1 MPGPLDGFTVI
12 EACQMIAGPLAG
24 SQLADLG
31 AEVIKI
37 ENPVVGDRMRYLG
50 SRVKD
55 ISAVFAGTNRGKRS
69 VVFDLQQPEGVDL
82 LKQLVASADVF
93 IQNFRPGVTERL
105 GIDEPALRAVNERLI
120 YVSVSGFGE
129 TGPYVDQKSYDYVI
143 QALSGMAALQTDGT
157 GSPSLIRNFVIDKTT
172 AGYATQA
179 VLAAL
184 LARERGA
191 GGQHIQ
197 LSMLDVALAFL
208 WPDGMMQHTFL
219 DSDRVSHA
227 PHVADGYL
235 VRATKDGHLALMA
248 TSERQFPA
256 LCRAL
261 QTTWMDDPRFATFTA
276 RNDNADALSTEMS
289 AAIAGWDSAALA
301 AALHAQDVPCAVVN
315 PIAAVHLDPQVV
327 HNASVIEH
335 ERPWLGRVREPLPP
349 VSYSATPAGFGRH
362 APRHDEH
369 TDEVLTEL
377 GLTPDTIADL
387 RNRAVVGSRRS

>member
-31 AEVIKI
+31 AEVIKV

-55 ISAVFAGTNRGKRS
+55 ISAVFAGANRGKRS
-69 VVFDLQQPEGVDL
+69 VVLDLQKPEGVDL
-82 LKQLVASADVF
+82 LKQLVARADVF
-93 IQNFRPGVTERL
+93 IQNFRPGVVGRL

-129 TGPYVDQKSYDYVI
+129 SGPYVDQKSYDYVI
-143 QALSGMAALQTDGT
+143 QALSGMAALQTDGAAN
-157 GSPSLIRNFVIDKTT
+157 PSLIRNFVIDKTT

-191 GGQHIQ
+191 GGQHVR
-197 LSMLDVALAFL
+197 LSMLDVAVAFL

-219 DSDRVSHA
+219 DDGRVSHA

-261 QTTWMDDPRFATFTA
+261 GATWMDDPRFATLND
-276 RNDNADALSTEMS
+276 RNANADALSIEMS
-289 AAIAGWDSAALA
+289 TAIAAWDSVTLV

-315 PIAAVHLDPQVV
+315 PVANVHLDPQVA
-327 HNASVIEH
+327 HNGSVIEH
-335 ERPWLGRVREPLPP
+335 ERPWLGLVREPLPP
-349 VSYSATPAGFGRH
+349 VSYSATPAGLGRH

-369 TDEVLTEL
+369 TDEILAEL
-377 GLTPDTIADL
+377 GLTATEVAEL